1 LERAEALKGIALP
14 VTSPN
19 TENVRGLN
27 SIQEDSSPTDGN
39 LCLHHLRQLKFK
51 SAIFYQ
57 TDQTPDLPQ
66 SSSNRPSRP
75 ALHRGDSAHLVVTGQ
90 SSYTKEEKVVL
101 ERTSRI
107 NNNNFLPFM
116 SVDLREQFRLNL
128 PYTDKYR
135 IR

>member
-51 SAIFYQ
+51 SAIFFIKQ
-57 TDQTPDLPQ
+57 IKRLICLNPLQIVHPDLHCTEAIAPTW
-66 SSSNRPSRP
+66 
-75 ALHRGDSAHLVVTGQ
+75 L
-90 SSYTKEEKVVL
+90 
-101 ERTSRI
+101 
-107 NNNNFLPFM
+107 
-116 SVDLREQFRLNL
+116 
-128 PYTDKYR
+128 
-135 IR
+135 